1 MLRSIINASL
11 RFRLLV
17 VAIAAGVIGV
27 GIMQLNDAPKDVLPE
42 FTPPYAEVQTEALGL
57 SAEEVEQLIT
67 VPLEADLL
75 NGVQGVDV
83 IRSESVPSMSS
94 ITMVFEPG
102 TDIYRGR
109 QLIEERLTQAHALPN
124 VSAPPTLLQPL
135 SSSSRVMMIGMSS
148 KDISP
153 IEKSVIAR
161 WTVQPRLM
169 GVPGVANVSVWG
181 MRDQQLQVQVDPERL
196 RDQDVTLSQVISTA
210 GNAQVVS
217 PLSFLESSTPG
228 SGGFIETPQ
237 QRLQVRNVLEKIAD
251 PKELGKIPVE
261 DTGGKLRLSDV
272 SDIKVDHQPLIGDA
286 VVNDADGLLLVV
298 EKFPGA
304 NTAEVTAGVE
314 GALDKLSPGLRG
326 VEVDTSVFRP
336 ATFIEDAVDNIALT
350 VTIAAVLA
358 AFMLAAFLFHW
369 RTVLVALATIPVS
382 LVAAAVVLDLMGE
395 SLNAIS
401 FAGLAI
407 GLAVVIGDAVA
418 GAENVSRRLRE
429 HRESGADTSVASVVV
444 EASHEVRSPLA
455 YGTLIA
461 LLAIVPVVV
470 MEGRPGA
477 FFEPLALAYALAVLA
492 AMVVAL
498 TLTPALSLL
507 LASRGR
513 PGGASPLVGRMRPRY
528 DGALQSF
535 MKRPRTA
542 LIAAGACLL
551 VGLAVLPL
559 LGTSPIPTFK
569 DRDVLVRLD
578 GDPGTSNPRM
588 TQIATSVSRD
598 LRTIPGVDNVGA
610 HVGRAVTGDQVVDV
624 NSSEVWVSVDSDADY
639 DATMASIRDVVD
651 RTKGVDS
658 EVVTAS
664 SQTISDVGAL
674 NEGDNPNS
682 GNGLN
687 VLTGSD
693 KPVVVRVYGQNLDTL
708 RAEATKVRDM
718 VAKVD
723 GVVDPRIEAPPT
735 QPTLQIEVDLDKA
748 RALGIKPGDVR
759 RAEGTLLHGIQV
771 GSVFQDQKVFQVV
784 VQGVPS
790 TRASV
795 AAVRNLLIDRPE
807 GGHVRM
813 SEVADVRV
821 APTAAVIQREAVSRH
836 VDIEAGLDGRSA
848 DDVAGD
854 IEDGLAATKFP
865 LEYHAEVL
873 TDSTGDEIGG
883 MTIAAFALGCALAI
897 LLLLQAAFRSWRL
910 AALAFASLPVALT
923 GGAVAA
929 LIDGAD
935 ITLGAGAA
943 FLALFAIAAR
953 SGVLLIRHLQELE
966 HREGMAFG
974 LDLVRRGAG
983 ERMTMILAG
992 NAALGIVALTVVV
1005 MGERP
1010 GLEVLHPMAVV
1021 LLGGLITSTFVSL
1034 FVLPALYT
1042 RVATASDAAAEADE
1056 DLLYRW
1062 AGVAPGTQ
1070 PAPVTTGDRAGVAR
1084 PAAPPPAAP
1093 DKAGAEKSGVE

>member
-1 MLRSIINASL
+1 
-11 RFRLLV
+11 
-17 VAIAAGVIGV
+17 
-27 GIMQLNDAPKDVLPE
+27 
-42 FTPPYAEVQTEALGL
+42 
-57 SAEEVEQLIT
+57 
-67 VPLEADLL
+67 
-75 NGVQGVDV
+75 
-83 IRSESVPSMSS
+83 
-94 ITMVFEPG
+94 
-102 TDIYRGR
+102 
-109 QLIEERLTQAHALPN
+109 
-124 VSAPPTLLQPL
+124 
-135 SSSSRVMMIGMSS
+135 
-148 KDISP
+148 
-153 IEKSVIAR
+153 
-161 WTVQPRLM
+161 
-169 GVPGVANVSVWG
+169 
-181 MRDQQLQVQVDPERL
+181 
-196 RDQDVTLSQVISTA
+196 
-210 GNAQVVS
+210 
-217 PLSFLESSTPG
+217 
-228 SGGFIETPQ
+228 
-237 QRLQVRNVLEKIAD
+237 
-251 PKELGKIPVE
+251 
-261 DTGGKLRLSDV
+261 
-272 SDIKVDHQPLIGDA
+272 
-286 VVNDADGLLLVV
+286 
-298 EKFPGA
+298 
-304 NTAEVTAGVE
+304 
-314 GALDKLSPGLRG
+314 
-326 VEVDTSVFRP
+326 
-336 ATFIEDAVDNIALT
+336 
-350 VTIAAVLA
+350 
-358 AFMLAAFLFHW
+358 
-369 RTVLVALATIPVS
+369 VLVALATIPVS
-382 LVAAAVVLDLMGE
+382 LVAAAVVLDLLGE

-477 FFEPLALAYALAVLA
+477 FFEPLALAYALAVVA

-507 LASRGR
+507 LASRGK

-528 DGALQSF
+528 DGALRGF

-542 LIAAGACLL
+542 LIAAGACAL

-588 TQIATSVSRD
+588 TQIATSVSRQ
-598 LRTIPGVDNVGA
+598 LRAIPGVDNVGA
-610 HVGRAVTGDQVVDV
+610 HVGRAITGDQIVDV
-624 NSSEVWVSVDSDADY
+624 NSSEVWVSVDSGADY
-639 DATMASIRDVVD
+639 DETMASIREVVD
-651 RTKGVDS
+651 RTKGVDH

-664 SQTISDVGAL
+664 SETISDVGAL

-682 GNGLN
+682 GNGLD

-708 RAEATKVRDM
+708 RTEATKVRDM

-723 GVVDPRIEAPPT
+723 GIVDPRIELPAA
-735 QPTLQIEVDLDKA
+735 QPTLQIEADLEKG

-759 RAEGTLLHGIQV
+759 RAAGTLLHGIQV
-771 GSVFQDQKVFQVV
+771 GNVFQDQKVFQVV

-795 AAVRNLLIDRPE
+795 AAVRNLLIDRPG

-813 SEVADVRV
+813 SDVADVRV
-821 APTAAVIQREAVSRH
+821 APTPAVIQREAVSRH
-836 VDIEAGLDGRSA
+836 VDIEADVDGRSA
-848 DDVAGD
+848 EAVAAD
-854 IEDGLAATKFP
+854 IEDGLADTRFP
-865 LEYHAEVL
+865 LEYHAQVL
-873 TDSTGDEIGG
+873 TDSTGEEIGA
-883 MTIAAFALGCALAI
+883 MKIAAFAIGCAIAI

-910 AALAFASLPVALT
+910 AVLAFASLPVALT

-929 LIDGAD
+929 LIDGSEV
-935 ITLGAGAA
+935 TLGAGAA

-953 SGVLLIRHLQELE
+953 NGVLLIRHLQELE
-966 HREGMAFG
+966 RREGVAFG

-983 ERMTMILAG
+983 ERLTVILASS
-992 NAALGIVALTVVV
+992 AVLAIIALTVVV

-1021 LLGGLITSTFVSL
+1021 LLGGLITTTFVSL

-1042 RVATASDAAAEADE
+1042 RVATPSEPAEDADE

-1070 PAPVTTGDRAGVAR
+1070 PAPVTAGDRDGVTR

-1093 DKAGAEKSGVE
+1093 DKTGAEKSGVE